1 VLSGLQTFRHDHAA
15 HVIYQQIKEK
25 LTQTRKGKWHIF
37 ISAGKRYADNTA
49 PLECTI
55 PKWALPNNRLTPDLV
70 IIDGWAPGQP
80 RPTRA
85 DFKNISF
92 TIIDIA
98 YGRGDTS
105 TARIT
110 RKQRKYAPLV
120 VALRAAGF
128 TVHGTQLGSSLFP
141 DANNPS
147 LLGASF
153 DHIAVVSLG
162 TTGEIYS
169 HIYSIHG
176 AFGIS
181 RRSLAPLLL
190 RLHMQAIRHTCDILK
205 KRRILD
211 CTQHRSLAP
220 ASGVALPGGV
230 G

>member
-1 VLSGLQTFRHDHAA
+1 MCCARVVG
-15 HVIYQQIKEK
+15 
-25 LTQTRKGKWHIF
+25 
-37 ISAGKRYADNTA
+37 
-49 PLECTI
+49 
-55 PKWALPNNRLTPDLV
+55 
-70 IIDGWAPGQP
+70 
-80 RPTRA
+80 
-85 DFKNISF
+85 
-92 TIIDIA
+92 DIA

-141 DANNPS
+141 DAKNPS

-162 TTGEIYS
+162 TTGEINS

-190 RLHMQAIRHTCDILK
+190 RQSAVSSKLRGVPSPAKLAAGGAGLQAR
-205 KRRILD
+205 
-211 CTQHRSLAP
+211 P
-220 ASGVALPGGV
+220 ASAFIAGLAAAQF
-230 G
+230 